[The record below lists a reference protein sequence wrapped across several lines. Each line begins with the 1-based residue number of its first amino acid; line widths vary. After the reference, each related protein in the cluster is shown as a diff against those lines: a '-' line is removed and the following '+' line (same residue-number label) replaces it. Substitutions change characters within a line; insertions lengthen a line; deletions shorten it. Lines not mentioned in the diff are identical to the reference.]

1 MSKEF
6 KYKYMLIPCE
16 DPKVSKEL
24 IIKAINDE
32 LEKLTIKMHEE
43 SSGKSSA
50 HIDNIR
56 KTSEEICEL
65 MNQRNHIILLGS
77 NEVYGA
83 PCFEYDDRLELI
95 YD

>member
-24 IIKAINDE
+24 LIKAINDE
-32 LEKLTIKMHEE
+32 MDNIVDKLRAQTA
-43 SSGKSSA
+43 GKSSTYTDKIKQYA
-50 HIDNIR
+50 A
-56 KTSEEICEL
+56 EISEL

-77 NEVYGA
+77 NEVSGA
-83 PCFEYDDRLELI
+83 ASFEYDDRLELI